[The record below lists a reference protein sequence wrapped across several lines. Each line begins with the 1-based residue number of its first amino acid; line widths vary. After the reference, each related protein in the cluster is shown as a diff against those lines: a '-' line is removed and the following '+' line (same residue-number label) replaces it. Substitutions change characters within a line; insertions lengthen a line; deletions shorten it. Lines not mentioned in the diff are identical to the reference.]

1 MEVTPLL
8 TISPLAQPSLTMA
21 AARAFAIAALLH
33 AAAAG
38 TFTVAQDAFQLDGK
52 NVTLLSGSIHYHRV
66 HPALWRDRLA
76 RLRALGLNAI
86 QT

>member
-1 MEVTPLL
+1 MTA
-8 TISPLAQPSLTMA
+8 LAAMA
-21 AARAFAIAALLH
+21 AVCMLRVAT
-33 AAAAG
+33 AG
-38 TFTVAQDAFQLDGK
+38 KFVVAENAFQRDGQ

-76 RLRALGLNAI
+76 RLRSLGLNAI